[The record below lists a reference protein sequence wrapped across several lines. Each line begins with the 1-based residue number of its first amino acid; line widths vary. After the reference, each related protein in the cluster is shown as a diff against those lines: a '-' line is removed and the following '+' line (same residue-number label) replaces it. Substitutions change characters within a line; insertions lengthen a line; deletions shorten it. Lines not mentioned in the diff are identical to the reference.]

1 MSTFFGW
8 LADNAAIVSALAAV
22 ASFLV
27 WFAYFQLFFYQYRRQ
42 HRPRLLLH
50 VAPGEGLDGSCL
62 LVNMSQ
68 QIVHVVC
75 ILAVVRRGA
84 AHFTRQVTAY
94 RRLAAQAES
103 AAQIEM
109 AIKQGP
115 LAPGNFI
122 VLGTFRELLE
132 PGAERSPADA
142 LELRVVAHL
151 GSQDAPIGARRRF
164 RLVRDA
170 RGPRLE
176 AETAASEQ
184 LSGRRSHREVQRWLE
199 QCLREG

>member
-1 MSTFFGW
+1 MSTLFGW
-8 LADNAAIVSALAAV
+8 LEDHAALISALAAV

-27 WFAYFQLFFYQYRRQ
+27 WLAYFQLFFYQYLRQ

-75 ILAVVRRGA
+75 ILAVAQRGEA
-84 AHFTRQVTAY
+84 ETVRQVTGY
-94 RRLAAQAES
+94 RRIAAQQES
-103 AAQIEM
+103 SAQIET

-115 LAPGNFI
+115 LSPGNFI

-132 PGAERSPADA
+132 DATPEPADA

-151 GSQDAPIGARRRF
+151 GSQDAPVGARRRF
-164 RLVRDA
+164 RVVRE
-170 RGPRLE
+170 GQEPRLE
-176 AETAASEQ
+176 VAAATEQ
-184 LSGRRSHREVQRWLE
+184 LSRRRERREVRGWLE
-199 QCLREG
+199 RCLREG